1 MKVWLPCFI
10 RRLFPLILLLAA
22 GLPGRAQD
30 QAALER
36 QLTERVDQL
45 YQLFVSGGWRGV
57 EAYVAEESQ
66 DIWLAQAK
74 GTIDAYEIKEVKI
87 APDGERADVTVM
99 TVFRIPQAPRA
110 PIHMPQKSEWLY
122 QSGQWVIKLKPPPS
136 MLEIFKMS
144 GAPANPGMMKAP
156 LLFDQN
162 PVKISPPEA
171 GSETV
176 VKVPF
181 QNVTSN
187 VVMIQDLSTNCS
199 CLQAEVD
206 RTAVLPDGQGV
217 LTLTYHPSADS
228 SSKRSFSVQAIL
240 APSTYFLNLPV
251 VISNE

>member
-1 MKVWLPCFI
+1 MKTGFAGIV
-10 RRLFPLILLLAA
+10 RQLFPLILLFAA

-30 QAALER
+30 QAVLER

-45 YQLFVSGGWRGV
+45 YQLCVSGEWRKV
-57 EAYVAEESQ
+57 EPYVAEESQ
-66 DIWLAQAK
+66 DLWLAQAK

-99 TVFRIPQAPRA
+99 TAFRIAQVPGS
-110 PIHMPQKSEWLY
+110 PIHMPQMSEWLFEK
-122 QSGQWVIKLKPPPS
+122 GQWVIKLKPPPS

-144 GAPANPGMMKAP
+144 GAPSNPPVLKAP
-156 LLFDQN
+156 LVFDQN
-162 PVKISPPEA
+162 PVRIPPPEA

-176 VKVPF
+176 LRVPF

-206 RTAVLPDGQGV
+206 QTAVRPDGQGV
-217 LTLTYHPSADS
+217 LTLTYHPSANS

-240 APSTYFLNLPV
+240 APSTYFLDLPV
-251 VISNE
+251 VLSNE